1 MSEDKVKA
9 KDIPLLAY
17 VIASAD
23 MRYIE
28 INEREIYIRQDPKM
42 GMVVRGEI
50 SGCGAGSYADLSQ
63 IFLEYAMSCE
73 GCRDQ
78 SEGEKSVTR
87 FGARFGTILAAK
99 LSEDYIGLPTIDQLS
114 RSYGFILN
122 SMAVPFT
129 EDRTEHNLHFTLAY
143 CPLCD
148 SGKKTGL
155 NREMALARLGFAVL
169 CESMLRS
176 FTPDWLLLKPSI
188 TEPEPTLLEIVLTRL
203 SKHPIIQQ

>member
-1 MSEDKVKA
+1 MSEKKVKI
-9 KDIPLLAY
+9 KDAPLLAY

-28 INEREIYIRQDPKM
+28 INEREIYIRHDPVV
-42 GMVVRGEI
+42 GLIVRGEI
-50 SGCGAGSYADLSQ
+50 SGCGAGCYADLSQ
-63 IFLEYAMSCE
+63 VFLEYAMSCE

-87 FGARFGTILAAK
+87 FGARLGALLAAK
-99 LSEDYIGLPTIDQLS
+99 LSEDYVGLSTIDQLT
-114 RSYGFILN
+114 RAFAFILN

-129 EDRTEHNLHFTLAY
+129 EERTERSLRYTLAH

-169 CESMLRS
+169 CESMMRS
-176 FTPDWLLLKPSI
+176 FAPDWSLLKPSLPQ
-188 TEPEPTLLEIVLTRL
+188 PEPTLLEIVMTR
-203 SKHPIIQQ
+203 

>member
-1 MSEDKVKA
+1 MSEKKEKI
-9 KDIPLLAY
+9 KDAPLLAY

-28 INEREIYIRQDPKM
+28 INEREIYIRHDPVV
-42 GMVVRGEI
+42 GIIVRGEI
-50 SGCGAGSYADLSQ
+50 SGCGAGCYADLSQ

-78 SEGEKSVTR
+78 NEAEKSVTR
-87 FGARFGTILAAK
+87 FGARLGAILAAR
-99 LSEDYIGLPTIDQLS
+99 LSEDYVGLSTIDQLS
-114 RSYGFILN
+114 RAFEFILN

-129 EDRTEHNLHFTLAY
+129 EERTDRNLRYTLAH
-143 CPLCD
+143 CPLCE

-155 NREMALARLGFAVL
+155 NREMALARMGFAVL

-176 FTPDWLLLKPSI
+176 FAPDWSLLKPSI
-188 TEPEPTLLEIVLTRL
+188 QEPEPTLLEIGLTRL
-203 SKHPIIQQ
+203 